1 MPAAR
6 RYISL
11 PMRLLGQLITFV
23 ATVVAAVIIGFGVP
37 LGWIWIGSQLQTG
50 SGASTVNFSVAM
62 VILFG
67 IILTYVLLL
76 YLAGIVMAFFGPRE
90 GPGGGPPRARAPW
103 MRGMTDTRELK
114 RGSAMGGIERLFVVT
129 TMLVTVAF
137 WLWFAFKAGSP
148 LPNQ

>member
-62 VILFG
+62 VILSC
-67 IILTYVLLL
+67 
-76 YLAGIVMAFFGPRE
+76 MAP
-90 GPGGGPPRARAPW
+90 
-103 MRGMTDTRELK
+103 D
-114 RGSAMGGIERLFVVT
+114 
-129 TMLVTVAF
+129 
-137 WLWFAFKAGSP
+137 
-148 LPNQ
+148 